1 MLRRPATTIKL
12 TPEDILEYD
21 ELVAKQQ
28 EQPVGQLQIL
38 NNDQFQE
45 SDADSSN
52 ISFKDSSYLYNQNPP
67 PIQVTRTRDERMGVN
82 RN

>member
-21 ELVAKQQ
+21 ESVAKQQ
-28 EQPVGQLQIL
+28 EQPVGQQQIL
-38 NNDQFQE
+38 NSELQE
-45 SDADSSN
+45 SDADTSN

-67 PIQVTRTRDERMGVN
+67 PIQVTRSRDERIGVN
-82 RN
+82 RS

>member
-28 EQPVGQLQIL
+28 EQPVGQQQIL
-38 NNDQFQE
+38 NSELQE
-45 SDADSSN
+45 SDADTSN

-67 PIQVTRTRDERMGVN
+67 PIQVTRSRDDRIGVN